1 MPKIQEPN
9 NYFPMNT
16 MQLYY
21 REFGQGSPILFLHGL
36 FGFSDNLQT
45 VAKGLAEHHWVIT
58 PDHRNHGRSPHA
70 NTHAYAD
77 MVEDLRAL
85 LNHIG
90 IPRAAFIGHSMGG
103 KVAMQMA
110 LSYPELVEQLVVIDI
125 APGQATDGHSSLFEA
140 MLSLDMGAVNARSE
154 AEAFLSARITDVPTL
169 QFLLKNITR
178 HPDGSYSWKMN
189 LPVLHAEY
197 QNILAPVTGFPYE
210 GPALFVRGSRSGYIQ
225 DEDMPLIRSL
235 FPHAQLQTIEGA
247 GHWVHAEKPAELLS
261 VLNHFLG

>member
-1 MPKIQEPN
+1 MEIMP
-9 NYFPMNT
+9 
-16 MQLYY
+16 LHY

-45 VAKGLAEHHWVIT
+45 VAKGLAEHHWVVT

-70 NTHAYAD
+70 ATNTYAD
-77 MVEDLRAL
+77 MVEDVRAL
-85 LNHIG
+85 MHHIG
-90 IPRAAFIGHSMGG
+90 IPRTALIGHSMGG

-140 MLSLDMGAVNARSE
+140 MLSLDMGTVNARSE

-189 LPVLHAEY
+189 LPVLFSEY
-197 QNILAPVTGFPYE
+197 QHILAPVTGTPYE

-225 DEDMPLIRSL
+225 DEDKPLINAL

-247 GHWVHAEKPAELLS
+247 GHWVHAEKPAELLA
-261 VLNHFLG
+261 VLNGFLG